1 MIGERHE
8 KKTSLD
14 SVAGLV
20 RDAREVRKRPRR
32 VLSEDGSHVLNIWFI
47 PHYNELLV
55 MYKVLDDDACV
66 LALRHHLIIA
76 GTLHDMMQYLCAH
89 ANLGTAQARLGSTQ
103 IEFVSS
109 DWGGF
114 EGVGAELREI
124 QEQMG
129 HIPNTPEKVG
139 NFLKLRRDVMFLE
152 FEVAIKYNM
161 RDTMLSMGNKRAYKV
176 STTHF
181 SLISLVFY
189 LIQPFLILQALME
202 GMHFGFFD
210 LSSAQRPSFM
220 SVYLNVPEPL
230 EARDPDAERL
240 FPWRAFHNK
249 FVSDVTK
256 LTLPSA
262 PQF

>member
-1 MIGERHE
+1 MTTLASGVHALCDVTHLLRASVLNVCLCRETYFMIGERHE

-66 LALRHHLIIA
+66 QALRHHLIIA

-176 STTHF
+176 SPTHF
-181 SLISLVFY
+181 SLTYPVLLFCSTVPSSHRRLWRECT
-189 LIQPFLILQALME
+189 L
-202 GMHFGFFD
+202 GF
-210 LSSAQRPSFM
+210 S
-220 SVYLNVPEPL
+220 
-230 EARDPDAERL
+230 
-240 FPWRAFHNK
+240 
-249 FVSDVTK
+249 T
-256 LTLPSA
+256 
-262 PQF
+262 